1 MSTLDKIHAQI
12 DSLKRA
18 TETELRRFYVAKCT
32 AVILDARL
40 FVRNVGQFQDDR
52 GNVFKAGITGQADVW
67 GWLFRDDGT
76 WPMPLEIEL
85 KNVRTKESDG
95 QRAWKAYCD
104 SNGVPHLKLRA
115 KKGETPRQVVDRW
128 IEETERWLIGLRRLA
143 A

>member
-1 MSTLDKIHAQI
+1 MNTLDKIHAQL

-32 AVILDARL
+32 AAIPDTRL
-40 FVRNVGQFQDDR
+40 FIRNVGQFQDER

-67 GWLFRDDGT
+67 GWLFRT
-76 WPMPLEIEL
+76 PHPMPLEIEL
-85 KNVRTKESDG
+85 KNVRTKETDE

-115 KKGETPRQVVDRW
+115 KKNETPRQVVDRW
-128 IEETERWLIGLRRLA
+128 VVLTGDWLVAVRERA